1 MLSVIKSKRF
11 LTGLLLAICSFCIG
25 ILYNFAPLLKYDSE
39 ALEYLMMTTSNEIL
53 PVLLSSGVIICI
65 ATFICYF
72 LGDIFKEKLE
82 LNTNKM
88 DKKSWIYIGIVG
100 ICIPI
105 LIGFLDSMLKMGED
119 FVSFYY
125 SVIDVSSSIL
135 YYGVIEEI
143 WLRFAFLPLMI
154 YTFYKVANRKTTNSD
169 IDKKYYTIGLIFT
182 TLFLFVFEF
191 NGIAALYSLNLALVC
206 RMILVYLIPNY
217 IYGHLYLKYNLKVS
231 ILAHSIF
238 IIMHLGVIPYVFT
251 LL

>member
-1 MLSVIKSKRF
+1 MLSIIKSKRF
-11 LTGLLLAICSFCIG
+11 LTSLLLAICSFCIG
-25 ILYNFAPLLKYDSE
+25 ILYNFAPLMKYDSE

-53 PVLLSSGVIICI
+53 PVLISSGVIICI
-65 ATFICYF
+65 ATFICYY
-72 LGDIFKEKLE
+72 LGDVFKEKLE

-88 DKKSWIYIGIVG
+88 DKKSWIYISIVG
-100 ICIPI
+100 VIVPI
-105 LIGFLDSMLKMGED
+105 LVAFLDSMLKMGEN

-125 SVIDVSSSIL
+125 SIIDVSSSIL
-135 YYGVIEEI
+135 YYSIIEEI

-154 YTFYKVANRKTTNSD
+154 YTFYKVANRKNKNSNV
-169 IDKKYYTIGLIFT
+169 DKKYYTIGLIFT

-191 NGIAALYSLNLALVC
+191 NSIAALYSLNLALVC

-238 IIMHLGVIPYVFT
+238 IIMHLGLMPYVFT

>member
-53 PVLLSSGVIICI
+53 PVLISS
-65 ATFICYF
+65 
-72 LGDIFKEKLE
+72 GDIFKEKLE

-154 YTFYKVANRKTTNSD
+154 YTFYKVANRKTANSE